1 MGNRVIALSIG
12 GLMAL
17 GMSGMVS
24 AASVPVAAK
33 VSQPAPTLTQSTSYG
48 SASSGWNTASSA
60 PTAGSQTGLNFPTAT
75 LPSGSSAT
83 VASSDWVGV
92 NVSVSNATSTT
103 EWEVYGSASALT
115 NSTDSSATIPA
126 SAYVLPG
133 GSNGTSG
140 PLWLGDGPDHSTS
153 EDNGDGSYPNVTS
166 SLSSTSTV
174 IFDGLSADNIAKLD
188 LQPQLV
194 VPSGTTPGSYSGT
207 ITLSAQIQ

>member
-1 MGNRVIALSIG
+1 MGKIFALSAIG
-12 GLMAL
+12 TLMAL
-17 GMSGMVS
+17 ALPGMAA
-24 AASVPVAAK
+24 AASVPVAATVK
-33 VSQPAPTLTQSTSYG
+33 QAAPTLTQSTTYG

-60 PTAGSQTGLNFPTAT
+60 PAAGSQTSLTFPTAT
-75 LPSGSSAT
+75 LPSGSGAT
-83 VASSDWVGV
+83 VSSSDWVGV
-92 NVSVSNATSTT
+92 NVSVSNATSST
-103 EWEVYGSASALT
+103 EWEVYGSATALT
-115 NSTDSSATIPA
+115 NSTDSTATIPA

-140 PLWLGDGPDHSTS
+140 PLWLGGGPDHAGS

-207 ITLSAQIQ
+207 ITLSAQVQ